1 MRPKSH
7 VRWYARFGL
16 ALVGLGFLSVSLG
29 HLLRGHMFYQTYSG
43 EAAFVPI
50 GLFVGALAIY
60 FAIFGKDD
68 QESREPSKKRKSR

>member
-1 MRPKSH
+1 
-7 VRWYARFGL
+7 
-16 ALVGLGFLSVSLG
+16 VGLGFLSVSLG

-60 FAIFGKDD
+60 FAVFGKDEK
-68 QESREPSKKRKSR
+68 QLRQTPKRRKTR

>member
-1 MRPKSH
+1 MRPKARL
-7 VRWYARFGL
+7 RWYARFGL

-60 FAIFGKDD
+60 FAVFGKDEK
-68 QESREPSKKRKSR
+68 QLRQTPKRRKTR